1 MQLKKTT
8 WILMITAL
16 VLSVWVTLSG
26 EFQKRQEM
34 KNITAQKIFN
44 VEEEQIQK
52 IIINQKD
59 LTLEFE
65 AISEQ
70 ESSWSMVQPEKTLAD
85 DAAISFLTEL
95 LVSDT
100 SDRVITLN
108 PSSLAEYGLDQPIAT
123 ITFVTTDGKTHKINL
138 GKSTIGDRFIYAQI
152 VDQSTAN
159 NKVILVSKNWQYAVE
174 RDYQEWKETK
184 N

>member
-16 VLSVWVTLSG
+16 VLSGWVALSG
-26 EFQKRQEM
+26 EFQKRQEI
-34 KNITAQKIFN
+34 KNSAAQKIFN
-44 VEEEQIQK
+44 VEEDQIRK
-52 IIINQKD
+52 IMINQKD

-65 AISEQ
+65 AILDQ
-70 ESSWSMVQPEKTLAD
+70 ENSWSMVQPEKTLAD

-95 LVSDT
+95 LVSGT

-108 PSSLAEYGLDQPIAT
+108 HNSLAEYGLDQPIAT
-123 ITFVTTDGKTHKINL
+123 ITFVTTDGKTHKIRL

-152 VDQSTAN
+152 FDQTKAN
-159 NKVILVSKNWQYAVE
+159 NSLLLVSKNWQYAVD
-174 RDYQEWKETK
+174 RDYQEWKREID
-184 N
+184 